1 MTRTLVPKS
10 PPEDDRPKPA
20 ELPARLEPLMVAHY
34 ALTGDSEQYTQW
46 REKIE
51 TIRQTEALARAEDPE
66 SRAILL
72 ERSAWQQMRITGK
85 LGTLFGLGLS
95 SFWMAWLLPVYAL
108 WHGFGWMAALTFL
121 LPIPIAW
128 RVGRRLWERAALAGM
143 KDLGKR
149 PNLRRRVKTAFRS
162 VARSFGAGFGFG
174 FTLVFLQALIT
185 WFMTPAPTLLE
196 ELIVDGFSGTVAGL
210 VSGAMGVMLAP
221 LVGRPAPE
229 ADQPAALPPRVG
241 APLIPEET

>member
-1 MTRTLVPKS
+1 MTGTLVQKPVL
-10 PPEDDRPKPA
+10 EDERKK
-20 ELPARLEPLMVAHY
+20 PARLPGRLEPFMAAHF
-34 ALTGDSEQYTQW
+34 ALTGDAEQYAEW
-46 REKIE
+46 RAKVES
-51 TIRQTEALARAEDPE
+51 IRQTEALAQAEDPE

-72 ERSAWQQMRITGK
+72 DREAWHQMRITGK

-108 WHGFGWMAALTFL
+108 YHGFGWVAAMTFL

-128 RVGRRLWERAALAGM
+128 RVGRRLWEKAALAGM

-149 PNLRRRVKTAFRS
+149 PSLRRRVKTAFRS
-162 VARSFGAGFGFG
+162 IARSFGAGFGFG

-185 WFMTPAPTLLE
+185 YFMTPAPTLIA
-196 ELIVDGFSGTVAGL
+196 ELMIDGFHATLAGL
-210 VSGAMGVMLAP
+210 ISGGMGVMLAP

-229 ADQPAALPPRVG
+229 AEDNALPPG
-241 APLIPEET
+241 MATPLIPEET